1 MFRVRYGTH
10 AVLALALLVL
20 AAIAGTALAGTQDFT
35 LVNQTGVE
43 IYRLYI
49 SETANNDWE
58 EDVLGEDVL
67 PDGSR
72 LNINFRGR
80 SACLWDMKVTD
91 EYDNT
96 VEWSAIDLCEA
107 SVVVL
112 HCDED
117 ECWAE
122 WE

>member
-1 MFRVRYGTH
+1 MRSAASVT
-10 AVLALALLVL
+10 AILLVL
-20 AAIAGTALAGTQDFT
+20 AALAAPVFAGTQDFT

-49 SETANNDWE
+49 SETSNDDWE
-58 EDVLGEDVL
+58 EDVLGDNVL
-67 PDGSR
+67 PDGHR
-72 LNINFRGR
+72 LPVNFYGR
-80 SACLWDMKVTD
+80 SACYWDMMIEDRDENNVTWTGI
-91 EYDNT
+91 N
-96 VEWSAIDLCEA
+96 LCEA

-112 HCDED
+112 RCDDD